1 MTDTYKNLEANISLS
16 NVPFMNSNPNKKKV
30 TKYNNS
36 TNGLNKIFKRI
47 LEIIK
52 NKSLITKTVQFEKA
66 QKLKNKSKT

>member
-1 MTDTYKNLEANISLS
+1 
-16 NVPFMNSNPNKKKV
+16 MNSNPNKKKV

-52 NKSLITKTVQFEKA
+52 NKSLITKIVQFEKA
-66 QKLKNKSKT
+66 QNLKNKSKT

>member
-1 MTDTYKNLEANISLS
+1 
-16 NVPFMNSNPNKKKV
+16 MNSNPNKKKE

-52 NKSLITKTVQFEKA
+52 NKSLITKIVQFEKA